1 MHTSII
7 HNVILE
13 LFFLGITFPWKEW
26 PNLKRSYYQTEIVAS
41 LLKASIFKWAF
52 GNTEKKGS
60 FEDFLGW
67 KWHFPNKPHHTNSW
81 ILLKH
86 FWSDLFLLI
95 YWNQVFIRIY
105 LESWGFSPDCSSWG
119 DLRCKRLLRSASP
132 VIREWGM
139 RMEQVENLAILFR
152 LLLIVCVLCLSWEVE
167 VE

>member
-1 MHTSII
+1 MLSVQLLMHTSII

-67 KWHFPNKPHHTNSW
+67 KWHFSNKSLHINSW
-81 ILLKH
+81 ILLMH
-86 FWSDLFLLI
+86 LWSDLFLLI
-95 YWNQVFIRIY
+95 SWNQVFIRIY
-105 LESWGFSPDCSSWG
+105 LESWSFSPDSSSWG
-119 DLRCKRLLRSASP
+119 DLRCKRLIRSASP
-132 VIREWGM
+132 VIREWGWDKSK
-139 RMEQVENLAILFR
+139 I
-152 LLLIVCVLCLSWEVE
+152 
-167 VE
+167 